1 MIISEEE
8 FSLSD
13 IQKKLVISG
22 WGSEVYE
29 NTIVKKIYYE
39 SDGLSVQGYFASPV
53 NFKNKLPLI
62 IWNRGGSGNDGK
74 IDDFLAKGMF
84 GEIAS
89 WGYTV
94 LASNYREKDEFGGSD
109 VNDILNLISLADE
122 IPVCDSSKI
131 GMEGW
136 SRGGMMTYKVLSIS
150 LKIKCAVI
158 ISGLADM
165 FRSIENWSGLSGVYR
180 KLFGNGNE
188 GEYISGMKER
198 SAVNFYEKID
208 KQTHVLLIHGTKD
221 EKISFQDSVDMYS
234 KLISSGTD
242 CELRLVEGGDHYLKK
257 NKKETSELRKN
268 WFNRFLKENNQY

>member
-8 FSLSD
+8 LSLSD

-29 NTIVKKIYYE
+29 NTIVKKIFYE

-53 NFKNKLPLI
+53 NLQNKLPLI
-62 IWNRGGSGNDGK
+62 IWNRGGYGNDGK

-122 IPVCDSSKI
+122 IPVCDSSNI

-136 SRGGMMTYKVLSIS
+136 SRGGMMTFKALTLTNKV
-150 LKIKCAVI
+150 KCAVV
-158 ISGLADM
+158 ISGLADLV
-165 FRSIENWSGLSGVYR
+165 RTEKLQNNLSEAFKVQFGTDNPHLFEER
-180 KLFGNGNE
+180 KSL
-188 GEYISGMKER
+188 KER
-198 SAVNFYEKID
+198 SAVNFYERIN
-208 KQTHVLLIHGTKD
+208 KQVHVLLIHGTKD

-234 KLISSGTD
+234 KLISSGID
-242 CELRLVEGGDHYLKK
+242 CQLRLIEEGDHYLKK
-257 NKKETSELRKN
+257 NKNETSELRKN
-268 WFNRFLKENNQY
+268 WFDSFLKRE

>member
-8 FSLSD
+8 LSLSD

-22 WGSEVYE
+22 WGTEVYE
-29 NTIVKKIYYE
+29 NTIVKKIFYE
-39 SDGLSVQGYFASPV
+39 SDGLSVQGYFATPV
-53 NFKNKLPLI
+53 NLQNKLPVI

-89 WGYTV
+89 WGYSV

-122 IPVCDSSKI
+122 IPVCDSSMI

-136 SRGGMMTYKVLSIS
+136 SRGGMMTYKVLSLS

-165 FRSIENWSGLSGVYR
+165 FRSIENWSGLSEIYR
-180 KLFGNGNE
+180 KLFGNRNE
-188 GEYISGMKER
+188 EDYISGMKER
-198 SAVNFYEKID
+198 SAVNFYEKIN

-221 EKISFQDSVDMYS
+221 EKISFQDSVDMYN
-234 KLISSGTD
+234 KLVSSGTD
-242 CELRLVEGGDHYLKK
+242 CELRLIEEGDHYLKK

-268 WFNRFLKENNQY
+268 WFDRFLKENNKY

>member
-8 FSLSD
+8 LSLSD

-29 NTIVKKIYYE
+29 NTIVKKIFYE

-53 NFKNKLPLI
+53 NLQNKLPLI
-62 IWNRGGSGNDGK
+62 IWNRGGYGNDGK

-94 LASNYREKDEFGGSD
+94 LASNYREKDEFGGAD

-122 IPVCDSSKI
+122 IPVCDSFNI

-150 LKIKCAVI
+150 SKVKCAVI
-158 ISGLADM
+158 ISGLADI
-165 FRSIENWSGLSGVYR
+165 FRNIENWRGLTVIYK

-188 GEYISGMKER
+188 EEYIKSLKER
-198 SAVNFYEKID
+198 SAVNFYETIN
-208 KQTHVLLIHGTKD
+208 KQVHVLLIHGTKD

-234 KLISSGTD
+234 KLISSGID
-242 CELRLVEGGDHYLKK
+242 CQLRLIEEGDHYLKK

-268 WFNRFLKENNQY
+268 WFDSFLKRE